1 MKKIEEIR
9 SQDGKLIRKRVFT
22 VNEDPSL
29 TDQSQAKEAD
39 INEIIRK
46 FERTGQI
53 THLAKNRGIY
63 ADLSMLTDLQTA
75 MEEVK
80 FAEEA
85 FMTIPADIRAKFD
98 NDPTKLI
105 SFLANPANDDEAIKL
120 GFKEPKKQVDQGEP
134 IATQSQQSSQT

>member
-9 SQDGKLIRKRVFT
+9 SQDGKLIRRRVFT
-22 VNEDPSL
+22 VNEEPSL

>member
-1 MKKIEEIR
+1 MKMIEEIK
-9 SQDGKLIRKRVFT
+9 SQDGKVIRRRVYT
-22 VNEDPSL
+22 LNEEPSL

-53 THLAKNRGIY
+53 THLAKNRGLY
-63 ADLSMLTDLQTA
+63 ADLTLLTDLQTA
-75 MEEVK
+75 MEQVK

-85 FMTIPADIRAKFD
+85 FMTIPADIRAKFQ
-98 NDPTKLI
+98 NDPNQLI
-105 SFLANPANDDEAIKL
+105 SFLANPANDEEAIKL
-120 GFKEPKKQVDQGEP
+120 GLKEPKKQVDQGEP